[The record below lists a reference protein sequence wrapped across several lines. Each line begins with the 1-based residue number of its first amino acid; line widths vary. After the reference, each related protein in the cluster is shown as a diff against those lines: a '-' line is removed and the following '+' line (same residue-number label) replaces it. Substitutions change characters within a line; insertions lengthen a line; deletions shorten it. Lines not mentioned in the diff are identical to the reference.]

1 MVFLPSFSPRGR
13 VLTLFL
19 FAYLNEAFLTP
30 LRASPLGMREG
41 ELRVKRVNLRVRGE
55 PPHTLAWR
63 VLKLYKVYNRKKRE
77 RVSAYEIYEELS
89 DAEWLD
95 EALARLASFDSVRWD
110 EERRA
115 WTMKY
120 GHVEVEVRCE
130 GGGECEATITVNALA
145 ALCSVIEDLAHKV
158 SILEDKIGDKE

>member
-1 MVFLPSFSPRGR
+1 

-19 FAYLNEAFLTP
+19 FVSLSEAFLTL
-30 LRASPLGMREG
+30 LRASPLGMSER

-63 VLKLYKVYNRKKRE
+63 ALRLYKVYNRRKRE
-77 RVSAYEIYEELS
+77 KVSAYEIYKELS

-95 EALARLASFDSVRWD
+95 DALARLASFDSVRWD

-115 WTMKY
+115 WVMEY
-120 GHVEVEVRCE
+120 GHIEVEVRCE
-130 GGGECEATITVNALA
+130 EGGECEATITVNALA
-145 ALCSVIEDLAHKV
+145 ALFSVVEDLVHKV
-158 SILEDKIGDKE
+158 SILEERLKG